1 MSKKEEKG
9 IKEISVTCQKCG
21 WLLLANPADKQ
32 IFCPMCG
39 TQIQLSEKTLVGILV
54 EFIDRQGLYVDDEE
68 ARLLFNHTRKTR
80 KIAHIE

>member
-68 ARLLFNHTRKTR
+68 AKNFIQSYKKTR
-80 KIAHIE
+80 KIAH